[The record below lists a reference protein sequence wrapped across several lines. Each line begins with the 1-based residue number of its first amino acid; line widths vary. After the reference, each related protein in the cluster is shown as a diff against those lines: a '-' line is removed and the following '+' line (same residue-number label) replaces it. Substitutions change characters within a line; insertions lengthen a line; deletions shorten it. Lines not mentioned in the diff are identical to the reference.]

1 MSTPRCS
8 PNVNIV
14 NGKLYVMGGD
24 MNVKS
29 LNMVAS
35 YDHFANDG
43 PPIHRCLHLGTRLL
57 LRWQT
62 TYEGMDIIEKY
73 DPVSGR
79 LGYRS

>member
-14 NGKLYVMGGD
+14 NGKLYVVGGD

-35 YDHFANDG
+35 FDHFAN
-43 PPIHRCLHLGTRLL
+43 
-57 LRWQT
+57 RWT
-62 TYEGMDIIEKY
+62 THTPM
-73 DPVSGR
+73 PTSR
-79 LGYRS
+79 P